1 MTCRVM
7 AKGTAYAARAP
18 RGDAGGTVTF
28 VWVSRRESDAQE
40 KMRDAGRRVCEL
52 GGGSA
57 GVSR

>member
-28 VWVSRRESDAQE
+28 VWVSDAQE